1 MTDTLL
7 NVFEHGQLPGALE
20 LALVGDSVYDLY
32 VRSRLV
38 RKGGRVKDIHKNAV
52 KHVNAHAQAMA
63 LDRIEGELTEDEAG
77 VVRRARNAKQTPTKN
92 ADAGDYHKATALEAL
107 LGYLYLTGQTERLD
121 RFLALCTNME
131 G

>member
-1 MTDTLL
+1 MSEIRES
-7 NVFEHGQLPGALE
+7 VFAHGQLPGALE

-32 VRSRLV
+32 VRKCLV
-38 RKGGRVKDIHKNAV
+38 LRGGRVKDIHKNAV
-52 KHVNAHAQAMA
+52 GHVNAHAQAMA
-63 LDRIEGELTEDEAG
+63 LARIEQELTEEENG
-77 VVRRARNAKQTPTKN
+77 IVRRARNAKQTPTKN

-107 LGYLYLTGQTERLD
+107 FGFLYLTGQTERLN

>member
-1 MTDTLL
+1 MSDCRASA
-7 NVFEHGQLPGALE
+7 FEHGQLPGALE

-32 VRSRLV
+32 VRSHLV

-63 LDRIEGELTEDEAG
+63 LDRIENELTEEEMG

-92 ADAGDYHKATALEAL
+92 ADAGDYHKATALESL
-107 LGYLYLTGQTERLD
+107 LGYLYLTGRKERLD

>member
-1 MTDTLL
+1 MTDTLM
-7 NVFEHGQLPGALE
+7 NAFEHGQLPGALE

-32 VRSRLV
+32 VRSHLV
-38 RKGGRVKDIHKNAV
+38 KKGGRVKDIHRNAV

-63 LDRIEGELTEDEAG
+63 LDKIEGELTEDEAG

-92 ADAGDYHKATALEAL
+92 ADAVDYHKATALEAL
-107 LGYLYLTGQTERLD
+107 LGYLYLTGQTERLN

>member
-1 MTDTLL
+1 MSDLQAS
-7 NVFEHGQLPGALE
+7 VFEHGQLPGALE

-38 RKGGRVKDIHKNAV
+38 KKGGRVKEIHKNAV
-52 KHVNAHAQAMA
+52 KHVNAHAQAVA
-63 LDRIEGELTEDEAG
+63 LERIEGELTEDEAG
-77 VVRRARNAKQTPTKN
+77 IVRRARNAKQTPTKN

-107 LGYLYLTGQTERLD
+107 LGYLYLTGQNERLN

>member
-1 MTDTLL
+1 MTDTRMS
-7 NVFEHGQLPGALE
+7 VFEHGQLPGALE

-32 VRSRLV
+32 VRSHLV

-52 KHVNAHAQAMA
+52 MHVNAHAQAMA
-63 LDRIEGELTEDEAG
+63 LDRIEEMLTEEEAG

-107 LGYLYLTGQTERLD
+107 LGYLYLTGQTERLN
-121 RFLALCTNME
+121 RFLRLCTNME

>member
-52 KHVNAHAQAMA
+52 RHVNAHAQAMA
-63 LDRIEGELTEDEAG
+63 LDKIEEELTEDEAG